1 MKHIKNYVNHTTTKE
16 KQSRYI
22 QCTLYVYKHV
32 YTLTLKGQ
40 MLNTIYINSEAWKT
54 GEW

>member
-16 KQSRYI
+16 SKADTYSI
-22 QCTLYVYKHV
+22 CIYKHV